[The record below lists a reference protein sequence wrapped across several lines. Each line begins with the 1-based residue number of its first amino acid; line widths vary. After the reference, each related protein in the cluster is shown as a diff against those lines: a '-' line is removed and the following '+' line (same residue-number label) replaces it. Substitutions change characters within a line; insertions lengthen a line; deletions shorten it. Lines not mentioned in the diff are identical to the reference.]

1 MSEAT
6 QRRMAAAGLVIGGL
20 LGMVG
25 SFLAS
30 PTARALAWGLDG
42 IALVVASA
50 ILTVLAL
57 REREDALAI
66 GYLLFLVGQ
75 AFVLSSARMDLV
87 DGIPSFTTGMSLW
100 AAALMFLCIPRRYPS
115 PVRVLGL
122 IASALF
128 TVSALQVL
136 AGHPLTALARPLP
149 FFAFPFFVA
158 ALWGIA
164 WTLAK
169 R

>member
-1 MSEAT
+1 MSETT
-6 QRRMAAAGLVIGGL
+6 QRQVAAAGLVIGGL

-25 SFLAS
+25 TFLSS
-30 PTARALAWGLDG
+30 PVARALAWGLDG

-50 ILTVLAL
+50 MLAVLAF
-57 REREDALAI
+57 REREDTLAV
-66 GYLLFLVGQ
+66 GYLIFMVGQ
-75 AFVLSSARMDLV
+75 AFVLSTARMDLV
-87 DGIPSFTTGMSLW
+87 DGIPNLATGMSLW
-100 AAALMFLCIPRRYPS
+100 AAALLFLCLPRRYPV

-128 TVSALQVL
+128 TVSTLQIL

-149 FFAFPFFVA
+149 FFAFPFFVF

-164 WTLAK
+164 WTLIK